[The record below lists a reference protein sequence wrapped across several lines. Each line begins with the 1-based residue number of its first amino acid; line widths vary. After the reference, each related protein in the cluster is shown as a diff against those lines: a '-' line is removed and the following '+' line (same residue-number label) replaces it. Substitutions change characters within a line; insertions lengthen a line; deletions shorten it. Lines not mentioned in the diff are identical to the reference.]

1 MTANSRCSAAEPPGL
16 ETQRREIESLLRE
29 CELRVGDSWYV
40 VEHRWFEQWKEFVET
55 GDQNSP
61 SFPGQINNTELFED
75 LDSYHLKE
83 RLVENEDFV
92 LVPAEAW
99 HKLQAWYG
107 MVDGQPPLERK
118 VVDLPSTLKVE
129 IYPVEVFL
137 CLHSNIENV
146 ITAEF
151 SRADSIL
158 SIQKAMCQAFSVP
171 SSSECRL
178 WIKSLDSSCERLRNV
193 HMSVLDACL
202 SSGMTVIM
210 ETRNADGTWPSSRPQ
225 IMRNSAEEQD
235 SYRGQPGVCGLTNLG
250 NTCFMN
256 SALQCLSNTP
266 PLTEYFLQSS
276 YLEELNFTNPLGM
289 KGEIAEAYA
298 DVIKQMWSGRHY
310 SVVPRVFKTKVGH
323 FASQFLGYQQHDSQ
337 ELLSFLLDGLHE
349 DLNRVKNKE
358 YIELRDADG
367 RPDQEV
373 AEEAW
378 RNHRRR
384 NDSVIVDTFHGLFKS
399 TLVCPECHKVSVTFD
414 PFCYLSVPLPV
425 SKERVMEVFFVSLD
439 PYAKP
444 VQHRVVVPKAGKVS
458 DLCSALSE
466 MTKVPPTQMVV
477 ADVFNHRFYKIYN
490 ADESLSCILDRDD
503 IFVYEKSM
511 TEQQEEQQ
519 EGEQEEEQQQGEQ
532 QEEQQQGEQQQEEE
546 QQQGEQQQQEE
557 EQHQE
562 EEQQQGEQQQ
572 QEEEQ
577 QQEEKQQQGEQQQQE
592 EKQQQGEQQQQEEEQ
607 QQGEQQQQQ
616 QEEQQQGEQQQQEE
630 QQQGE
635 QQQQEEEQQQGEQQQ
650 QQEEEQVLL
659 ALYLRE
665 RSHYRDYGSGS
676 SSYGTT
682 LFGHPL
688 LLNVPRSSCNEE
700 ALYKLFLQRLARYVR
715 LPDPSEELEE
725 EEEEEED
732 GKEELYKTQTNGVS
746 DVSDEEQE
754 DAEKARPSQTELCCG
769 DTPANSQSD
778 GNATVEP
785 NPDLNHVTLE
795 HLDLTTNGSQNQ
807 TEPLGCANATDC
819 VESLDACRDSSRTS
833 DTSSEPPAEQMPQ
846 PCKVTEEEKEE
857 EKLEQAC
864 SPTVLANEQPAKR
877 RACRKK
883 RKSLFTIQAVNSN
896 GMTERGTKDGG
907 SIVSFSSQPYVAI
920 DWDPEMKKRFYN
932 ENEAE
937 KYVKHTSMEVPQQQT
952 TVQLQECI
960 ELFTTVET
968 LEEENPWYCPVC
980 KKHQLATKK
989 LDLWSLPE
997 VLIIHLKRFSYTKFT
1012 REKLDSIVEFPL
1024 RDLDFSACLLRKNLS
1039 NGEPLS
1045 RYDLIAVS
1053 NHYGGLRDGHYT
1065 SYAKNK
1071 DNGQWYYFDDSKV
1084 TYAREDQIVTNAAY
1098 VLFYHRQ
1105 DQIRKPTLPAPDDI
1119 TSCKAEDTE
1128 LGSAASYFNMETE

>member
-1 MTANSRCSAAEPPGL
+1 MCVCCR
-16 ETQRREIESLLRE
+16 
-29 CELRVGDSWYV
+29 YV
-40 VEHRWFEQWKEFVET
+40 VDRRWFEQWKEFVET
-55 GDQNSP
+55 GDQNSS
-61 SFPGQINNTELFED
+61 SFPGQIDNTELFED

-99 HKLQAWYG
+99 HKLLAWYG
-107 MVDGQPPLERK
+107 MVDDQPPLERK

-129 IYPVEVFL
+129 VYPVEIFL
-137 CLHSNIENV
+137 CLHSNMENV
-146 ITAEF
+146 ITAQF
-151 SRADSIL
+151 SRADNIRECFL
-158 SIQKAMCQAFSVP
+158 HAFSVP
-171 SSSECRL
+171 PGSECRL
-178 WIKSLDSSCERLRNV
+178 WMKSSDSSCERLRNV

-225 IMRNSAEEQD
+225 IMNSVEDQD

-458 DLCSALSE
+458 DLCTALSE
-466 MTKVPPTQMVV
+466 MTNVPPTRMVV

-490 ADESLSCILDRDD
+490 TEESLSCILDRDD
-503 IFVYEKSM
+503 IFVYELSVL
-511 TEQQEEQQ
+511 EEQQ
-519 EGEQEEEQQQGEQ
+519 
-532 QEEQQQGEQQQEEE
+532 
-546 QQQGEQQQQEE
+546 
-557 EQHQE
+557 
-562 EEQQQGEQQQ
+562 
-572 QEEEQ
+572 
-577 QQEEKQQQGEQQQQE
+577 
-592 EKQQQGEQQQQEEEQ
+592 
-607 QQGEQQQQQ
+607 
-616 QEEQQQGEQQQQEE
+616 
-630 QQQGE
+630 
-635 QQQQEEEQQQGEQQQ
+635 
-650 QQEEEQVLL
+650 EEQVLL

-676 SSYGTT
+676 SSYSTT

-688 LLNVPRSSCNEE
+688 LLNVLRSSCSRE
-700 ALYKLFLQRLARYVR
+700 ALYNLFLQRLPVCSA
-715 LPDPSEELEE
+715 D
-725 EEEEEED
+725 
-732 GKEELYKTQTNGVS
+732 TNS
-746 DVSDEEQE
+746 SN
-754 DAEKARPSQTELCCG
+754 STG
-769 DTPANSQSD
+769 DS
-778 GNATVEP
+778 
-785 NPDLNHVTLE
+785 
-795 HLDLTTNGSQNQ
+795 GSIAG
-807 TEPLGCANATDC
+807 TGAA
-819 VESLDACRDSSRTS
+819 
-833 DTSSEPPAEQMPQ
+833 SEPPAEQPQQ
-846 PCKVTEEEKEE
+846 PCETTEEESEE
-857 EKLEQAC
+857 GKQEEAC
-864 SPTVLANEQPAKR
+864 SPSPPANEHPAKR

-896 GMTERGTKDGG
+896 GTTERGMGEGG
-907 SIVSFSSQPYVAI
+907 TQPYVAI
-920 DWDPEMKKRFYN
+920 DWDPDMKKRFYN

-937 KYVKHTSMEVPQQQT
+937 KYVKHASMEVPQQQT

-1012 REKLDSIVEFPL
+1012 REKLDSIVDFPL
-1024 RDLDFSACLLRKNLS
+1024 RDLDFSGCLLRKTVS
-1039 NGEPLS
+1039 SEEPPS

-1065 SYAKNK
+1065 SYARNK

-1084 TYAREDQIVTNAAY
+1084 TYAREDQIMVSITHTSQTDKT
-1098 VLFYHRQ
+1098 LF
-1105 DQIRKPTLPAPDDI
+1105 RK
-1119 TSCKAEDTE
+1119 
-1128 LGSAASYFNMETE
+1128 

>member
-1 MTANSRCSAAEPPGL
+1 SQFFRCRNSYCRLGVLPL
-16 ETQRREIESLLRE
+16 EYFSNNSVFVCCR
-29 CELRVGDSWYV
+29 YV
-40 VEHRWFEQWKEFVET
+40 MERRWFEQWKEFVEN
-55 GDQNSP
+55 GDQNSS
-61 SFPGQINNTELFED
+61 SFPGQIDNSELFED

-99 HKLQAWYG
+99 HKLLAWYG
-107 MVDGQPPLERK
+107 IVDGQPPLERK

-129 IYPVEVFL
+129 VYPVEIFL
-137 CLHSNIENV
+137 CLHSNMENV
-146 ITAEF
+146 ITAQF
-151 SRADSIL
+151 SHSRSRHDVCLCAE
-158 SIQKAMCQAFSVP
+158 SIQRAMCQGFSVP
-171 SSSECRL
+171 PGSECRL
-178 WIKSLDSSCERLRNV
+178 WMKSSDSSCERLRNV

-225 IMRNSAEEQD
+225 IMNSVEDQD

-266 PLTEYFLQSS
+266 PLTEYFLRSS

-358 YIELRDADG
+358 YIELRDAEG

-466 MTKVPPTQMVV
+466 MTNVPPSQMVV

-503 IFVYEKSM
+503 IFVYELSVQK
-511 TEQQEEQQ
+511 E
-519 EGEQEEEQQQGEQ
+519 EQEE
-532 QEEQQQGEQQQEEE
+532 
-546 QQQGEQQQQEE
+546 
-557 EQHQE
+557 H
-562 EEQQQGEQQQ
+562 
-572 QEEEQ
+572 
-577 QQEEKQQQGEQQQQE
+577 
-592 EKQQQGEQQQQEEEQ
+592 
-607 QQGEQQQQQ
+607 
-616 QEEQQQGEQQQQEE
+616 
-630 QQQGE
+630 
-635 QQQQEEEQQQGEQQQ
+635 
-650 QQEEEQVLL
+650 VLL

-676 SSYGTT
+676 SSYGTS

-688 LLNVPRSSCNEE
+688 LLSVPRSSC
-700 ALYKLFLQRLARYVR
+700 
-715 LPDPSEELEE
+715 SH
-725 EEEEEED
+725 
-732 GKEELYKTQTNGVS
+732 EELYNLFLRS
-746 DVSDEEQE
+746 
-754 DAEKARPSQTELCCG
+754 
-769 DTPANSQSD
+769 
-778 GNATVEP
+778 
-785 NPDLNHVTLE
+785 
-795 HLDLTTNGSQNQ
+795 LDQ
-807 TEPLGCANATDC
+807 TEPLGGANANCTDN
-819 VESLDACRDSSRTS
+819 VNPLDSSRVT
-833 DTSSEPPAEQMPQ
+833 DTSSGPAAEQTQQ
-846 PCKVTEEEKEE
+846 PCETTEEENEE
-857 EKLEQAC
+857 DKQEEAC
-864 SPTVLANEQPAKR
+864 SPSPPANEQPAKR
-877 RACRKK
+877 RACRKR
-883 RKSLFTIQAVNSN
+883 RKTLFTIQAVNSN
-896 GMTERGTKDGG
+896 GTTERGVGEGG
-907 SIVSFSSQPYVAI
+907 TQPYVAI

-937 KYVKHTSMEVPQQQT
+937 KYMKHSSMEVPQQQT

-1024 RDLDFSACLLRKNLS
+1024 RDLDFSGCLLRKNRS
-1039 NGEPLS
+1039 REEPPS

-1065 SYAKNK
+1065 SYARNK

-1084 TYAREDQIVTNAAY
+1084 TYASEDQIVTNAAY

-1105 DQIRKPTLPAPDDI
+1105 DKLRKPTLPSPITSPASSTEPASDI
-1119 TSCKAEDTE
+1119 TSCNDDDAE
-1128 LGSAASYFNMETE
+1128 LGATSYLTMETD

>member
-16 ETQRREIESLLRE
+16 ETQRREIESLLRQ
-29 CELRVGDSWYV
+29 CELRAGDSWYL
-40 VEHRWFEQWKEFVET
+40 VERHWYEQWKEFVET
-55 GDQNSP
+55 GDQNSS
-61 SFPGQINNTELFED
+61 SFPGQIDNTELFED
-75 LDSYHLKE
+75 LDSYRLKE
-83 RLVENEDFV
+83 RLVENEDFM

-99 HKLQAWYG
+99 HKLLSWYG
-107 MVDGQPPLERK
+107 MADGQPSLERK

-129 IYPVEVFL
+129 VYPVEIFL
-137 CLHSNIENV
+137 CLHSNMDNV
-146 ITAEF
+146 ITSQF
-151 SRADSIL
+151 SRADTIY
-158 SIQKAMCQAFSVP
+158 SIQRAMCEAFSVP
-171 SSSECRL
+171 PGSECRL
-178 WIKSLDSSCERLRNV
+178 WMKSSDSSCERLRNV
-193 HMSVLDACL
+193 HMTVLDSCL

-225 IMRNSAEEQD
+225 IMRNSVEEPD

-298 DVIKQMWSGRHY
+298 DIIKQMWSGRHY

-358 YIELRDADG
+358 YIEVRDADG

-373 AEEAW
+373 ADEAW

-439 PYAKP
+439 PCAKP
-444 VQHRVVVPKAGKVS
+444 AQHRVVVPKAGKVS

-466 MTKVPPTQMVV
+466 MTGIHPTQMVV

-503 IFVYEKSM
+503 IFVYELSVP
-511 TEQQEEQQ
+511 EEQQ
-519 EGEQEEEQQQGEQ
+519 D
-532 QEEQQQGEQQQEEE
+532 
-546 QQQGEQQQQEE
+546 
-557 EQHQE
+557 
-562 EEQQQGEQQQ
+562 
-572 QEEEQ
+572 
-577 QQEEKQQQGEQQQQE
+577 
-592 EKQQQGEQQQQEEEQ
+592 
-607 QQGEQQQQQ
+607 
-616 QEEQQQGEQQQQEE
+616 
-630 QQQGE
+630 
-635 QQQQEEEQQQGEQQQ
+635 
-650 QQEEEQVLL
+650 EEEQVLL

-676 SSYGTT
+676 SYGTT

-688 LLNVPRSSCNEE
+688 LLNVPRSSCSRE
-700 ALYKLFLQRLARYVR
+700 ALYNLFLQRLARYVR
-715 LPDPSEELEE
+715 PPDPSEELEE
-725 EEEEEED
+725 EEEDDEVH
-732 GKEELYKTQTNGVS
+732 KTQSNGVG
-746 DVSDEEQE
+746 DDEGQE
-754 DAEKARPSQTELCCG
+754 DVEKAGPSQTEPGCG
-769 DTPANSQSD
+769 DAPADSLSD
-778 GNATVEP
+778 GTATAEP
-785 NPDLNHVTLE
+785 RPDADHAQPS
-795 HLDLTTNGSQNQ
+795 LDHCDAVINNGSQDQAESLCTDASSTDSTNDVNPSGNSCR
-807 TEPLGCANATDC
+807 TADLDSEPLT
-819 VESLDACRDSSRTS
+819 VQS
-833 DTSSEPPAEQMPQ
+833 QQ
-846 PCKVTEEEKEE
+846 PCQTAEEEKEDDKKE
-857 EKLEQAC
+857 EAC
-864 SPTVLANEQPAKR
+864 SPSPPANEQPAKR
-877 RACRKK
+877 RACRKR

-896 GMTERGTKDGG
+896 GTTERGMGEGG
-907 SIVSFSSQPYVAI
+907 SAVSFGSQPYVAI
-920 DWDPEMKKRFYN
+920 DWDPDMKKRFYN

-937 KYVKHTSMEVPQQQT
+937 KYVKHASMEVPQQQT

-1012 REKLDSIVEFPL
+1012 REKLDSIVDFPL
-1024 RDLDFSACLLRKNLS
+1024 RDLDFAGCLLRKNLS
-1039 NGEPLS
+1039 NGEPPS

-1065 SYAKNK
+1065 SYARNK

-1084 TYAREDQIVTNAAY
+1084 TYAREGQIVTNAAY

-1105 DQIRKPTLPAPDDI
+1105 DKIRKPTLPAPDTSPTNNI
-1119 TSCKAEDTE
+1119 TSCRDDDVE
-1128 LGSAASYFNMETE
+1128 LGAASCVTMETD

>member
-1 MTANSRCSAAEPPGL
+1 MTANSHCSSVEPPGL
-16 ETQRREIESLLRE
+16 DTQRREVECLLRR
-29 CELRVGDSWYV
+29 CELRAGDSWYV
-40 VEHRWFEQWKEFVET
+40 LERRWFEQWKEFVES
-55 GDQNSP
+55 GDQNSS
-61 SFPGQINNTELFED
+61 SFPGQIDNTELFED

-99 HKLQAWYG
+99 HKLLSWYG

-129 IYPVEVFL
+129 VYPVQVFL
-137 CLHSNIENV
+137 CLHSNMDNV
-146 ITAEF
+146 VTAQF
-151 SRADSIL
+151 SRTDSIRKSGWVWFCSHRDQTWSL
-158 SIQKAMCQAFSVP
+158 VADLICCVCGSDLYVVFRRTSV
-171 SSSECRL
+171 E
-178 WIKSLDSSCERLRNV
+178 D
-193 HMSVLDACL
+193 
-202 SSGMTVIM
+202 
-210 ETRNADGTWPSSRPQ
+210 
-225 IMRNSAEEQD
+225 QD
-235 SYRGQPGVCGLTNLG
+235 SYQGQPGVCGLTNLG

-256 SALQCLSNTP
+256 SALQCLSNVP
-266 PLTEYFLQSS
+266 PLTEYFLRNL
-276 YLEELNFTNPLGM
+276 YLDELNFTNPLGM

-458 DLCSALSE
+458 DLCSCLSE
-466 MTKVPPTQMVV
+466 MTNVHPTQMVV
-477 ADVFNHRFYKIYN
+477 ADVFNHRFYKIYS

-503 IFVYEKSM
+503 IFVYELRDP
-511 TEQQEEQQ
+511 ED
-519 EGEQEEEQQQGEQ
+519 EQED
-532 QEEQQQGEQQQEEE
+532 
-546 QQQGEQQQQEE
+546 
-557 EQHQE
+557 
-562 EEQQQGEQQQ
+562 
-572 QEEEQ
+572 
-577 QQEEKQQQGEQQQQE
+577 
-592 EKQQQGEQQQQEEEQ
+592 
-607 QQGEQQQQQ
+607 
-616 QEEQQQGEQQQQEE
+616 
-630 QQQGE
+630 
-635 QQQQEEEQQQGEQQQ
+635 
-650 QQEEEQVLL
+650 QVLL

-665 RSHYRDYGSGS
+665 RSHYRDYGTGS
-676 SSYGTT
+676 SSYGTS

-688 LLNVPRSSCNEE
+688 LLSVPRSSCSRE
-700 ALYKLFLQRLARYVR
+700 ALYDLFLQRLVGTTA
-715 LPDPSEELEE
+715 PEPASEPAPEPAPELASEPALE
-725 EEEEEED
+725 SVQNATQDKEED
-732 GKEELYKTQTNGVS
+732 KQEE
-746 DVSDEEQE
+746 
-754 DAEKARPSQTELCCG
+754 A
-769 DTPANSQSD
+769 
-778 GNATVEP
+778 
-785 NPDLNHVTLE
+785 
-795 HLDLTTNGSQNQ
+795 
-807 TEPLGCANATDC
+807 
-819 VESLDACRDSSRTS
+819 SS
-833 DTSSEPPAEQMPQ
+833 P
-846 PCKVTEEEKEE
+846 
-857 EKLEQAC
+857 
-864 SPTVLANEQPAKR
+864 SPTANEQPMKKRACPKR
-877 RACRKK
+877 RR
-883 RKSLFTIQAVNSN
+883 SLFSIQAVNSN
-896 GMTERGTKDGG
+896 GTTERGTGEGD
-907 SIVSFSSQPYVAI
+907 SAPYVAI
-920 DWDPEMKKRFYN
+920 DWDPDMKKRFYN

-937 KYVKHTSMEVPQQQT
+937 KYVKHVSMEVPQQQT

-980 KKHQLATKK
+980 KTHQLATKK

-1012 REKLDSIVEFPL
+1012 REKLDSIVDFPL
-1024 RDLDFSACLLRKNLS
+1024 RDLDFSDCLLRKHPA
-1039 NGEPLS
+1039 NGEPPS

-1065 SYAKNK
+1065 SYARNK
-1071 DNGQWYYFDDSKV
+1071 DNGQWYYLDDSKV
-1084 TYAREDQIVTNAAY
+1084 TYAKEEQIVTNAAY

-1105 DQIRKPTLPAPDDI
+1105 DKIRKPTLPAPSTNPAPSSDSQPHNAN
-1119 TSCKAEDTE
+1119 SCKNDEAGP
-1128 LGSAASYFNMETE
+1128 GSASCVTMETE

>member
-16 ETQRREIESLLRE
+16 ETQRREIECLLRE
-29 CELRVGDSWYV
+29 CELCAGDSWYV
-40 VEHRWFEQWKEFVET
+40 VEHHWFEQWKEFVET
-55 GDQNSP
+55 GDQNSS
-61 SFPGQINNTELFED
+61 SFPGQIDNTELFED

-99 HKLQAWYG
+99 HRLLTWYG

-118 VVDLPSTLKVE
+118 VSPLHAAYAHTLKVE
-129 IYPVEVFL
+129 VYPVEIFL
-137 CLHSNIENV
+137 CLHSNMENV
-146 ITAEF
+146 ITAQF
-151 SRADSIL
+151 SRTDNIREFMCVCVYIYVYIYIHVL
-158 SIQKAMCQAFSVP
+158 SQKDD
-171 SSSECRL
+171 
-178 WIKSLDSSCERLRNV
+178 KSLFFSASAVRSESAADA
-193 HMSVLDACL
+193 MSLFF
-202 SSGMTVIM
+202 
-210 ETRNADGTWPSSRPQ
+210 R
-225 IMRNSAEEQD
+225 RNSVEEPD

-266 PLTEYFLQSS
+266 PLTEYFLLSS

-399 TLVCPECHKVSVTFD
+399 TLICPECHKVSVTFD

-444 VQHRVVVPKAGKVS
+444 HRVVVPKAGKVS

-466 MTKVPPTQMVV
+466 MTNVPPTQMVV

-503 IFVYEKSM
+503 IFVYELNVLD
-511 TEQQEEQQ
+511 EQQ
-519 EGEQEEEQQQGEQ
+519 
-532 QEEQQQGEQQQEEE
+532 
-546 QQQGEQQQQEE
+546 
-557 EQHQE
+557 
-562 EEQQQGEQQQ
+562 
-572 QEEEQ
+572 
-577 QQEEKQQQGEQQQQE
+577 
-592 EKQQQGEQQQQEEEQ
+592 
-607 QQGEQQQQQ
+607 
-616 QEEQQQGEQQQQEE
+616 
-630 QQQGE
+630 
-635 QQQQEEEQQQGEQQQ
+635 
-650 QQEEEQVLL
+650 EEQVLL

-676 SSYGTT
+676 SSYGTS

-688 LLNVPRSSCNEE
+688 LLGVPRSSLKRTLTRSQTHTQTP
-700 ALYKLFLQRLARYVR
+700 ALFLTNFTNHSFTTLLKFCLFKTYC
-715 LPDPSEELEE
+715 PSSQPTAL
-725 EEEEEED
+725 
-732 GKEELYKTQTNGVS
+732 KHFNHSTVS
-746 DVSDEEQE
+746 
-754 DAEKARPSQTELCCG
+754 AA
-769 DTPANSQSD
+769 
-778 GNATVEP
+778 
-785 NPDLNHVTLE
+785 
-795 HLDLTTNGSQNQ
+795 
-807 TEPLGCANATDC
+807 
-819 VESLDACRDSSRTS
+819 
-833 DTSSEPPAEQMPQ
+833 
-846 PCKVTEEEKEE
+846 
-857 EKLEQAC
+857 
-864 SPTVLANEQPAKR
+864 
-877 RACRKK
+877 
-883 RKSLFTIQAVNSN
+883 
-896 GMTERGTKDGG
+896 
-907 SIVSFSSQPYVAI
+907 QPYVAI
-920 DWDPEMKKRFYN
+920 DWDPDMKKRFYN

-937 KYVKHTSMEVPQQQT
+937 KYVKHGSMEVPQQQT
-952 TVQLQECI
+952 TVELRECI
-960 ELFTTVET
+960 DLFTTVET

-1012 REKLDSIVEFPL
+1012 REKLDSIVDFPL
-1024 RDLDFSACLLRKNLS
+1024 RRNLS
-1039 NGEPLS
+1039 NGEPPS

-1105 DQIRKPTLPAPDDI
+1105 DKIRKPTLPPPNTSPVSSSSAPEPANDVA
-1119 TSCKAEDTE
+1119 SCKDDNAE
-1128 LGSAASYFNMETE
+1128 LGASSHVTMETD

>member
-1 MTANSRCSAAEPPGL
+1 MIFHRCSAAEPPGL
-16 ETQRREIESLLRE
+16 ESQRREIESLLRE
-29 CELRVGDSWYV
+29 CELRAGDSWYV
-40 VEHRWFEQWKEFVET
+40 VERRWYEQWKEFVET
-55 GDQNSP
+55 GDQNSS
-61 SFPGQINNTELFED
+61 SFPGQIDNTELFED

-83 RLVENEDFV
+83 RLVENEDFM

-99 HKLQAWYG
+99 HKLLAWYG

-129 IYPVEVFL
+129 VYPIEIFL
-137 CLHSNIENV
+137 CLHSNMENV
-146 ITAEF
+146 INAQF
-151 SRADSIL
+151 SRVDNIQ
-158 SIQKAMCQAFSVP
+158 SIQRAMCEAFSVP
-171 SSSECRL
+171 PGSECRL
-178 WIKSLDSSCERLRNV
+178 WMKSSDSSCERLRNV
-193 HMSVLDACL
+193 HISVLDACL

-225 IMRNSAEEQD
+225 IMRNSVEEQD

-266 PLTEYFLQSS
+266 PLTEYFLLSS

-358 YIELRDADG
+358 YIELRDAAG

-399 TLVCPECHKVSVTFD
+399 TLVCPECRKVSVTFD

-425 SKERVMEVFFVSLD
+425 SKERIMEVFFVSLD

-444 VQHRVVVPKAGKVS
+444 AQHRVVVPKAGKVF

-466 MTKVPPTQMVV
+466 MTSVPPTQMVV

-490 ADESLSCILDRDD
+490 SDESLSCILDRDD
-503 IFVYEKSM
+503 IFVYELSVL
-511 TEQQEEQQ
+511 EEQQ
-519 EGEQEEEQQQGEQ
+519 
-532 QEEQQQGEQQQEEE
+532 
-546 QQQGEQQQQEE
+546 
-557 EQHQE
+557 
-562 EEQQQGEQQQ
+562 
-572 QEEEQ
+572 
-577 QQEEKQQQGEQQQQE
+577 
-592 EKQQQGEQQQQEEEQ
+592 
-607 QQGEQQQQQ
+607 
-616 QEEQQQGEQQQQEE
+616 
-630 QQQGE
+630 
-635 QQQQEEEQQQGEQQQ
+635 
-650 QQEEEQVLL
+650 EEQVLL

-688 LLNVPRSSCNEE
+688 LLSTPRSSCSRE
-700 ALYKLFLQRLARYVR
+700 ALYNLFLQRLARYVR
-715 LPDPSEELEE
+715 PPDPSEELEE
-725 EEEEEED
+725 EEEDDEE
-732 GKEELYKTQTNGVS
+732 EELYKTQTNGI
-746 DVSDEEQE
+746 
-754 DAEKARPSQTELCCG
+754 
-769 DTPANSQSD
+769 SD
-778 GNATVEP
+778 GK
-785 NPDLNHVTLE
+785 
-795 HLDLTTNGSQNQ
+795 
-807 TEPLGCANATDC
+807 
-819 VESLDACRDSSRTS
+819 
-833 DTSSEPPAEQMPQ
+833 DT
-846 PCKVTEEEKEE
+846 KKEE
-857 EKLEQAC
+857 DKQEEAC
-864 SPTVLANEQPAKR
+864 SPSLPANEQPARR
-877 RACRKK
+877 RACRKR

-896 GMTERGTKDGG
+896 GTTERGTGEGG
-907 SIVSFSSQPYVAI
+907 SAVSFGSQPYVAI

-937 KYVKHTSMEVPQQQT
+937 KYVKHASMEVPQQQT

-1012 REKLDSIVEFPL
+1012 REKLDSIVDFPL
-1024 RDLDFSACLLRKNLS
+1024 RDLDFSGCLLKKNVS
-1039 NGEPLS
+1039 NGEPPS
-1045 RYDLIAVS
+1045 CYDLIAVS

-1065 SYAKNK
+1065 SYACNK

-1105 DQIRKPTLPAPDDI
+1105 DKIRKPTLPAPSTSPASSTQPANDI
-1119 TSCKAEDTE
+1119 TSCKEEDAEQ
-1128 LGSAASYFNMETE
+1128 GAAAAASYVTMETD

>member
-1 MTANSRCSAAEPPGL
+1 MTASSRSAAAEPPGL
-16 ETQRREIESLLRE
+16 ETQRREVESLLRD
-29 CELRVGDSWYV
+29 CELRAGDSWYV
-40 VEHRWFEQWKEFVET
+40 VERRWYEQWKEFVET
-55 GDQNSP
+55 GDQNSS
-61 SFPGQINNTELFED
+61 SFPGQIDNTELFED

-99 HKLQAWYG
+99 HKLLAWYG
-107 MVDGQPPLERK
+107 MVDGQPALERK

-129 IYPVEVFL
+129 VYPVEIFL
-137 CLHSNIENV
+137 CLHSNMDNA
-146 ITAEF
+146 ITAQF
-151 SRADSIL
+151 SRADRIH
-158 SIQKAMCQAFSVP
+158 SIQRVMCRAFSVP
-171 SSSECRL
+171 QGSECRL
-178 WIKSLDSSCERLRNV
+178 WMKSSDSSCERLRNV
-193 HMSVLDACL
+193 HVSVLDACL
-202 SSGMTVIM
+202 STGMTVIM
-210 ETRNADGTWPSSRPQ
+210 EMRNADGTWPSSRPQ
-225 IMRNSAEEQD
+225 IMRNSVEEQD

-266 PLTEYFLQSS
+266 PLTEYFLRSS

-310 SVVPRVFKTKVGH
+310 SVVPRIFKTKVGH

-399 TLVCPECHKVSVTFD
+399 TLVCPECRKVSVTFD

-425 SKERVMEVFFVSLD
+425 SKDRVMEVFFVSLD
-439 PYAKP
+439 PNAKP

-458 DLCSALSE
+458 DLCAALSE
-466 MTKVPPTQMVV
+466 MTSIPASQMVV

-503 IFVYEKSM
+503 IFVYELSVLG
-511 TEQQEEQQ
+511 EE
-519 EGEQEEEQQQGEQ
+519 EQEEE
-532 QEEQQQGEQQQEEE
+532 
-546 QQQGEQQQQEE
+546 
-557 EQHQE
+557 
-562 EEQQQGEQQQ
+562 
-572 QEEEQ
+572 
-577 QQEEKQQQGEQQQQE
+577 
-592 EKQQQGEQQQQEEEQ
+592 
-607 QQGEQQQQQ
+607 
-616 QEEQQQGEQQQQEE
+616 
-630 QQQGE
+630 
-635 QQQQEEEQQQGEQQQ
+635 
-650 QQEEEQVLL
+650 VLL

-676 SSYGTT
+676 NSYGTS

-688 LLNVPRSSCNEE
+688 LLNLPRRSCTRE
-700 ALYKLFLQRLARYVR
+700 ALYTLFLQRLARYVQP
-715 LPDPSEELEE
+715 PDPSEEVEE
-725 EEEEEED
+725 EEEEEEE
-732 GKEELYKTQTNGVS
+732 GEAAAAAAACKTQTNGIS
-746 DVSDEEQE
+746 DDEEQE
-754 DAEKARPSQTELCCG
+754 DGERAGPSHTDDSHGDGRPDGGAAAEPRPNLNHTQPSPERGEEAASSTSEGEAEPSSLCG
-769 DTPANSQSD
+769 ANAVANAAANAAHSANST
-778 GNATVEP
+778 NAC
-785 NPDLNHVTLE
+785 
-795 HLDLTTNGSQNQ
+795 GSASASAS
-807 TEPLGCANATDC
+807 GSANADHGAP
-819 VESLDACRDSSRTS
+819 S
-833 DTSSEPPAEQMPQ
+833 PPERPPRPGEA
-846 PCKVTEEEKEE
+846 TEEEEEEQKEE
-857 EKLEQAC
+857 AAAC
-864 SPTVLANEQPAKR
+864 SPGSLEGAEQPAKR
-877 RACRKK
+877 KTCRKK
-883 RKSLFTIQAVNSN
+883 RKCLFTIQAVNSN
-896 GMTERGTKDGG
+896 GTTERGMGEGG
-907 SIVSFSSQPYVAI
+907 SAVSFSSQPYVAI
-920 DWDPEMKKRFYN
+920 DWDPDMKKRFYN

-937 KYVKHTSMEVPQQQT
+937 KYVKHGSMEVPQQQT

-997 VLIIHLKRFSYTKFT
+997 VLIIHLKRFSYTKFS
-1012 REKLDSIVEFPL
+1012 REKLDSIVDFPL
-1024 RDLDFSACLLRKNLS
+1024 RDLDFSGCLLRKNLT
-1039 NGEPLS
+1039 NGEPPS

-1065 SYAKNK
+1065 SYARNK

-1084 TYAREDQIVTNAAY
+1084 TYAREEQIVTNAAY
-1098 VLFYHRQ
+1098 LLFYHRQ
-1105 DQIRKPTLPAPDDI
+1105 DKIRKPTLPAPSASPAPSAQPANDI
-1119 TSCKAEDTE
+1119 TSCSNDDAEP
-1128 LGSAASYFNMETE
+1128 GAASCVTMETD

>member
-1 MTANSRCSAAEPPGL
+1 MMTANSRCSAAEPPGL

-29 CELRVGDSWYV
+29 CELRAGDSWYV
-40 VEHRWFEQWKEFVET
+40 VDRRWFEQWKEFVET
-55 GDQNSP
+55 GDQNST
-61 SFPGQINNTELFED
+61 SFPGQIDNAELFED
-75 LDSYHLKE
+75 LDSYHLKD

-92 LVPAEAW
+92 LVPTEVW
-99 HKLQAWYG
+99 HKLLAWYG
-107 MVDGQPPLERK
+107 MVDDQPPLERK

-129 IYPVEVFL
+129 VYPVEIFL
-137 CLHSNIENV
+137 CLHSNMENV
-146 ITAEF
+146 ITAKF
-151 SRADSIL
+151 SRADSIH
-158 SIQKAMCQAFSVP
+158 SIQGAMCQAFSVSP
-171 SSSECRL
+171 GSECRL
-178 WIKSLDSSCERLRNV
+178 WMKSSDSSCERLRNV

-225 IMRNSAEEQD
+225 ITRNSVEEQD
-235 SYRGQPGVCGLTNLG
+235 SYRGQAGVCGLTNLG

-266 PLTEYFLQSS
+266 PLTEYFLRNA
-276 YLEELNFTNPLGM
+276 YVDELNFTNPLGM

-298 DVIKQMWSGRHY
+298 DIIKQMWSGRHY

-378 RNHRRR
+378 RNHLRR

-425 SKERVMEVFFVSLD
+425 SRERVMEVFFVSLD

-444 VQHRVVVPKAGKVS
+444 VQHRVLVPKAGKVS
-458 DLCSALSE
+458 DLCSALSD
-466 MTKVPPTQMVV
+466 MTSVPPTEMVV

-490 ADESLSCILDRDD
+490 MDESLSCILDRDD
-503 IFVYEKSM
+503 IFVYELSVL
-511 TEQQEEQQ
+511 EEQP
-519 EGEQEEEQQQGEQ
+519 
-532 QEEQQQGEQQQEEE
+532 
-546 QQQGEQQQQEE
+546 
-557 EQHQE
+557 
-562 EEQQQGEQQQ
+562 
-572 QEEEQ
+572 
-577 QQEEKQQQGEQQQQE
+577 
-592 EKQQQGEQQQQEEEQ
+592 
-607 QQGEQQQQQ
+607 
-616 QEEQQQGEQQQQEE
+616 
-630 QQQGE
+630 
-635 QQQQEEEQQQGEQQQ
+635 
-650 QQEEEQVLL
+650 EEQVLL

-665 RSHYRDYGSGS
+665 RSHYRDYGSGG
-676 SSYGTT
+676 SSYGTS

-688 LLNVPRSSCNEE
+688 LLNVPRSSCSQE
-700 ALYKLFLQRLARYVR
+700 ALYNLFLQRLARYVR

-725 EEEEEED
+725 EEEDDDE
-732 GKEELYKTQTNGVS
+732 EELYKTQTNGIS
-746 DVSDEEQE
+746 DEEEQE
-754 DAEKARPSQTELCCG
+754 DTGPPQTEPSCG
-769 DTPANSQSD
+769 AASPNSQSD
-778 GNATVEP
+778 GNTTTGPQA
-785 NPDLNHVTLE
+785 DLSHAQPLQDRGDAEAN
-795 HLDLTTNGSQNQ
+795 NGSVSQ
-807 TEPLGCANATDC
+807 TEPVCSADTNSTDDM
-819 VESLDACRDSSRTS
+819 EPGEHS
-833 DTSSEPPAEQMPQ
+833 DGPAKTDGASELPAQQ
-846 PCKVTEEEKEE
+846 PCETAEEENEE
-857 EKLEQAC
+857 DKQEEAC
-864 SPTVLANEQPAKR
+864 SPSPSANEHPAKR
-877 RACRKK
+877 RACHVRRKC
-883 RKSLFTIQAVNSN
+883 LFSIQAVNSN
-896 GMTERGTKDGG
+896 GTTERGMGEGG
-907 SIVSFSSQPYVAI
+907 SAVSFSSQPYVAI
-920 DWDPEMKKRFYN
+920 DWDPDMKKKFYN

-937 KYVKHTSMEVPQQQT
+937 KYVKHASMEVPQQQM
-952 TVQLQECI
+952 TVRLQECI

-1024 RDLDFSACLLRKNLS
+1024 RDLDFSDFLLRKTLS
-1039 NGEPLS
+1039 SEEPPS

-1065 SYAKNK
+1065 TYAKNK

-1098 VLFYHRQ
+1098 VLFYQRQ
-1105 DQIRKPTLPAPDDI
+1105 DKIRKPTLPAPNTSPAPSATDI
-1119 TSCKAEDTE
+1119 TSCKDNEDDAGSGAAATSYITMDTE
-1128 LGSAASYFNMETE
+1128 

>member
-151 SRADSIL
+151 SRADSIR
-158 SIQKAMCQAFSVP
+158 
-171 SSSECRL
+171 E
-178 WIKSLDSSCERLRNV
+178 
-193 HMSVLDACL
+193 
-202 SSGMTVIM
+202 
-210 ETRNADGTWPSSRPQ
+210 
-225 IMRNSAEEQD
+225 RNSAEEQD

-367 RPDQEV
+367 RPDQV
-373 AEEAW
+373 MAEEAW

-503 IFVYEKSM
+503 IF
-511 TEQQEEQQ
+511 
-519 EGEQEEEQQQGEQ
+519 
-532 QEEQQQGEQQQEEE
+532 
-546 QQQGEQQQQEE
+546 
-557 EQHQE
+557 
-562 EEQQQGEQQQ
+562 
-572 QEEEQ
+572 
-577 QQEEKQQQGEQQQQE
+577 
-592 EKQQQGEQQQQEEEQ
+592 
-607 QQGEQQQQQ
+607 
-616 QEEQQQGEQQQQEE
+616 
-630 QQQGE
+630 
-635 QQQQEEEQQQGEQQQ
+635 
-650 QQEEEQVLL
+650 EEEQVLL

-700 ALYKLFLQRLARYVR
+700 ALYKLFLQRLATAFFV
-715 LPDPSEELEE
+715 
-725 EEEEEED
+725 
-732 GKEELYKTQTNGVS
+732 
-746 DVSDEEQE
+746 
-754 DAEKARPSQTELCCG
+754 
-769 DTPANSQSD
+769 
-778 GNATVEP
+778 
-785 NPDLNHVTLE
+785 
-795 HLDLTTNGSQNQ
+795 
-807 TEPLGCANATDC
+807 C
-819 VESLDACRDSSRTS
+819 VA
-833 DTSSEPPAEQMPQ
+833 
-846 PCKVTEEEKEE
+846 
-857 EKLEQAC
+857 
-864 SPTVLANEQPAKR
+864 
-877 RACRKK
+877 
-883 RKSLFTIQAVNSN
+883 
-896 GMTERGTKDGG
+896 
-907 SIVSFSSQPYVAI
+907 QPYVAI

>member
-1 MTANSRCSAAEPPGL
+1 MTAAEPPGL
-16 ETQRREIESLLRE
+16 ETQRREIESLLRDS
-29 CELRVGDSWYV
+29 ELRAGDSWYV
-40 VEHRWFEQWKEFVET
+40 VERRWYEQWKEFVET
-55 GDQNSP
+55 GDQNSS
-61 SFPGQINNTELFED
+61 SFPGQIDNTELFED
-75 LDSYHLKE
+75 LDSFHLKE
-83 RLVENEDFV
+83 RLVENEDFM

-99 HKLQAWYG
+99 HRLLAWYG
-107 MVDGQPPLERK
+107 TVDGQPPLERK

-129 IYPVEVFL
+129 VYPIEIFL
-137 CLHSNIENV
+137 CLHSNMENV
-146 ITAEF
+146 ITAKF
-151 SRADSIL
+151 SRADSIREFVL
-158 SIQKAMCQAFSVP
+158 MCEAFMVP
-171 SSSECRL
+171 AGSECRL
-178 WIKSLDSSCERLRNV
+178 WMKSSDSSCERLRNV
-193 HMSVLDACL
+193 HVSVLDACL

-210 ETRNADGTWPSSRPQ
+210 EMRNADGTWPSSRPQ
-225 IMRNSAEEQD
+225 IMRNSVEEQD

-256 SALQCLSNTP
+256 SALQCLSNAP

-358 YIELRDADG
+358 YIELRDAEG

-439 PYAKP
+439 PHAKP
-444 VQHRVVVPKAGKVS
+444 AQVTPLLVCVCVCV
-458 DLCSALSE
+458 C
-466 MTKVPPTQMVV
+466 VCVFQMVV

-503 IFVYEKSM
+503 IFVYELSVL
-511 TEQQEEQQ
+511 EEAEEQP
-519 EGEQEEEQQQGEQ
+519 
-532 QEEQQQGEQQQEEE
+532 
-546 QQQGEQQQQEE
+546 
-557 EQHQE
+557 
-562 EEQQQGEQQQ
+562 
-572 QEEEQ
+572 
-577 QQEEKQQQGEQQQQE
+577 
-592 EKQQQGEQQQQEEEQ
+592 
-607 QQGEQQQQQ
+607 
-616 QEEQQQGEQQQQEE
+616 
-630 QQQGE
+630 
-635 QQQQEEEQQQGEQQQ
+635 
-650 QQEEEQVLL
+650 VLL

-665 RSHYRDYGSGS
+665 RSHYRDYGSGG
-676 SSYGTT
+676 SSYGTS

-688 LLNVPRSSCNEE
+688 LLSVEQRHCSRQ
-700 ALYKLFLQRLARYVR
+700 ALYQLILQR
-715 LPDPSEELEE
+715 
-725 EEEEEED
+725 
-732 GKEELYKTQTNGVS
+732 QTDRQAGRHT
-746 DVSDEEQE
+746 E
-754 DAEKARPSQTELCCG
+754 RQT
-769 DTPANSQSD
+769 DRQA
-778 GNATVEP
+778 
-785 NPDLNHVTLE
+785 
-795 HLDLTTNGSQNQ
+795 
-807 TEPLGCANATDC
+807 
-819 VESLDACRDSSRTS
+819 SSRRHAMA
-833 DTSSEPPAEQMPQ
+833 SEPPAEQRP
-846 PCKVTEEEKEE
+846 PACHTTEEEQEE
-857 EKLEQAC
+857 DKQEEAC
-864 SPTVLANEQPAKR
+864 SPSPPANQQPERRKR
-877 RACRKK
+877 

-896 GMTERGTKDGG
+896 GTTERGMGEGG
-907 SIVSFSSQPYVAI
+907 TQPYVAI
-920 DWDPEMKKRFYN
+920 DWDPDMKKRFYN

-937 KYVKHTSMEVPQQQT
+937 KYVKHSSMEVPQQQT

-1012 REKLDSIVEFPL
+1012 REKLDSIVDFPL
-1024 RDLDFSACLLRKNLS
+1024 RDLDFSDSLLRKSLS
-1039 NGEPLS
+1039 NGEPPS

-1065 SYAKNK
+1065 SYARNK
-1071 DNGQWYYFDDSKV
+1071 DNDQWYYFDDSKV
-1084 TYAREDQIVTNAAY
+1084 TYAREDQIV
-1098 VLFYHRQ
+1098 VSL
-1105 DQIRKPTLPAPDDI
+1105 
-1119 TSCKAEDTE
+1119 TS
-1128 LGSAASYFNMETE
+1128 SNS

>member
-29 CELRVGDSWYV
+29 CELRAGDSWYV
-40 VEHRWFEQWKEFVET
+40 VEHRWFEQWKEFVDG
-55 GDQNSP
+55 GDQNSS
-61 SFPGQINNTELFED
+61 SFPGQIDNSDLFED

-99 HKLQAWYG
+99 HKLLAWYG
-107 MVDGQPPLERK
+107 MVDSQPPLERK

-129 IYPVEVFL
+129 VYPVEVFL
-137 CLHSNIENV
+137 CLHSNMENV
-146 ITAEF
+146 ITAQF
-151 SRADSIL
+151 SRTDNIRE
-158 SIQKAMCQAFSVP
+158 CFSNFLIAAV
-171 SSSECRL
+171 CFFFNRV
-178 WIKSLDSSCERLRNV
+178 CV
-193 HMSVLDACL
+193 CVCVCVCL
-202 SSGMTVIM
+202 SQTVIM

-225 IMRNSAEEQD
+225 IMRNSVEDQD

-414 PFCYLSVPLPV
+414 PFCYLSIPLPV

-439 PYAKP
+439 PHAKP

-458 DLCSALSE
+458 DLCLALSE
-466 MTKVPPTQMVV
+466 MTAVPPTQMVV
-477 ADVFNHRFYKIYN
+477 ADVFNHRFYRIYSD
-490 ADESLSCILDRDD
+490 DESLSCILDRDD
-503 IFVYEKSM
+503 IFVYELSVL
-511 TEQQEEQQ
+511 EEQD
-519 EGEQEEEQQQGEQ
+519 
-532 QEEQQQGEQQQEEE
+532 
-546 QQQGEQQQQEE
+546 
-557 EQHQE
+557 
-562 EEQQQGEQQQ
+562 
-572 QEEEQ
+572 
-577 QQEEKQQQGEQQQQE
+577 
-592 EKQQQGEQQQQEEEQ
+592 
-607 QQGEQQQQQ
+607 
-616 QEEQQQGEQQQQEE
+616 
-630 QQQGE
+630 
-635 QQQQEEEQQQGEQQQ
+635 
-650 QQEEEQVLL
+650 QVLL

-688 LLNVPRSSCNEE
+688 LLNVRRSSCSQEE
-700 ALYKLFLQRLARYVR
+700 LYNLFLQRLPAAE
-715 LPDPSEELEE
+715 PSE
-725 EEEEEED
+725 
-732 GKEELYKTQTNGVS
+732 S
-746 DVSDEEQE
+746 
-754 DAEKARPSQTELCCG
+754 
-769 DTPANSQSD
+769 
-778 GNATVEP
+778 
-785 NPDLNHVTLE
+785 
-795 HLDLTTNGSQNQ
+795 
-807 TEPLGCANATDC
+807 
-819 VESLDACRDSSRTS
+819 
-833 DTSSEPPAEQMPQ
+833 
-846 PCKVTEEEKEE
+846 TEEEKEE
-857 EKLEQAC
+857 NKQEEAC
-864 SPTVLANEQPAKR
+864 SPSPPPNEQPAKR
-877 RACRKK
+877 RACHKR

-896 GMTERGTKDGG
+896 GTTERGTGEGG
-907 SIVSFSSQPYVAI
+907 TQPYVAI
-920 DWDPEMKKRFYN
+920 DWDPDMKKRFYN

-937 KYVKHTSMEVPQQQT
+937 KYVKHSSMEVPQQQA

-1024 RDLDFSACLLRKNLS
+1024 RDLDFSGCLLRKSLS
-1039 NGEPLS
+1039 NGEPPS
-1045 RYDLIAVS
+1045 CYDLIAVS

-1065 SYAKNK
+1065 SYAMNK

-1084 TYAREDQIVTNAAY
+1084 TFATEDQIVTNAAY

-1105 DQIRKPTLPAPDDI
+1105 DKMRKPTLANPSTGPAPSRSANDI
-1119 TSCKAEDTE
+1119 TSCKDDDAE
-1128 LGSAASYFNMETE
+1128 LGAASYVTMETD

>member
-29 CELRVGDSWYV
+29 CELRAGDSWYV
-40 VEHRWFEQWKEFVET
+40 MERRWFEQWKEFVEN
-55 GDQNSP
+55 GDQNSS
-61 SFPGQINNTELFED
+61 SFPGQIDNSELFED

-99 HKLQAWYG
+99 HKLLAWYG
-107 MVDGQPPLERK
+107 IVDGQPPLERK

-129 IYPVEVFL
+129 VYPVEIFL
-137 CLHSNIENV
+137 CLHSNMENV
-146 ITAEF
+146 ITAQF
-151 SRADSIL
+151 SRADTIQ
-158 SIQKAMCQAFSVP
+158 SIQRAMCQGFSVP
-171 SSSECRL
+171 PGSECRL
-178 WIKSLDSSCERLRNV
+178 WMKSSDSSCERLRNV
-193 HMSVLDACL
+193 HMSV
-202 SSGMTVIM
+202 
-210 ETRNADGTWPSSRPQ
+210 
-225 IMRNSAEEQD
+225 RNSVEDQD

-266 PLTEYFLQSS
+266 PLTEYFLRSS

-358 YIELRDADG
+358 YIELRDAEG
-367 RPDQEV
+367 RPDQV
-373 AEEAW
+373 MAEEAW

-466 MTKVPPTQMVV
+466 MTNVPPSQMVV

-503 IFVYEKSM
+503 IFVYELSVQK
-511 TEQQEEQQ
+511 E
-519 EGEQEEEQQQGEQ
+519 EQEE
-532 QEEQQQGEQQQEEE
+532 
-546 QQQGEQQQQEE
+546 
-557 EQHQE
+557 H
-562 EEQQQGEQQQ
+562 
-572 QEEEQ
+572 
-577 QQEEKQQQGEQQQQE
+577 
-592 EKQQQGEQQQQEEEQ
+592 
-607 QQGEQQQQQ
+607 
-616 QEEQQQGEQQQQEE
+616 
-630 QQQGE
+630 
-635 QQQQEEEQQQGEQQQ
+635 
-650 QQEEEQVLL
+650 VLL

-676 SSYGTT
+676 SSYGTS

-688 LLNVPRSSCNEE
+688 LLSVPRKPH
-700 ALYKLFLQRLARYVR
+700 A
-715 LPDPSEELEE
+715 
-725 EEEEEED
+725 
-732 GKEELYKTQTNGVS
+732 
-746 DVSDEEQE
+746 
-754 DAEKARPSQTELCCG
+754 
-769 DTPANSQSD
+769 
-778 GNATVEP
+778 
-785 NPDLNHVTLE
+785 DLNHTQPSQDHGDTE
-795 HLDLTTNGSQNQ
+795 TTSRSLDQ
-807 TEPLGCANATDC
+807 TEPLGGANANCTDN
-819 VESLDACRDSSRTS
+819 VNPLDSSRVT
-833 DTSSEPPAEQMPQ
+833 DTSSGPAAEQTQQ
-846 PCKVTEEEKEE
+846 PCETTEEENEE
-857 EKLEQAC
+857 DKQEEAC
-864 SPTVLANEQPAKR
+864 SPSPPANEQPAKR
-877 RACRKK
+877 RACRKR
-883 RKSLFTIQAVNSN
+883 RKTLFTIQAVNSN
-896 GMTERGTKDGG
+896 GTTERGVGEGG
-907 SIVSFSSQPYVAI
+907 SAVSFSCKCDTHTQQRNNSTVVNQVS
-920 DWDPEMKKRFYN
+920 RQ
-932 ENEAE
+932 E
-937 KYVKHTSMEVPQQQT
+937 KYMKHSSMEVPQQQT

-1024 RDLDFSACLLRKNLS
+1024 RYAHSRE
-1039 NGEPLS
+1039 EPPS

-1065 SYAKNK
+1065 SYARNK

-1084 TYAREDQIVTNAAY
+1084 TYASEDQIVTNAAY

-1105 DQIRKPTLPAPDDI
+1105 DKLRKPTLPSPITSPASSTEPASDI
-1119 TSCKAEDTE
+1119 TSCNDDDAE
-1128 LGSAASYFNMETE
+1128 LGATSYLTMETD

>member
-16 ETQRREIESLLRE
+16 DTQRREIESLLRE
-29 CELRVGDSWYV
+29 WELRAGDSWYV
-40 VEHRWFEQWKEFVET
+40 VERRWYEQWKEFVET
-55 GDQNSP
+55 GDQNSS
-61 SFPGQINNTELFED
+61 SFPGQIDNTELFED

-83 RLVENEDFV
+83 RLVENEDFM

-99 HKLQAWYG
+99 HKLLAWYG
-107 MVDGQPPLERK
+107 MLEGQPPLERK

-129 IYPVEVFL
+129 VYPVEIFL
-137 CLHSNIENV
+137 CLHSNMENV
-146 ITAEF
+146 ITAQF
-151 SRADSIL
+151 SRTDSIH
-158 SIQKAMCQAFSVP
+158 SIQRAMCEAFSVP
-171 SSSECRL
+171 PGSECRL
-178 WIKSLDSSCERLRNV
+178 WMKSSDSTCERLRNV
-193 HMSVLDACL
+193 HVSVLDACL
-202 SSGMTVIM
+202 SSAMTVIM

-225 IMRNSAEEQD
+225 IMRNSVEEQD

-337 ELLSFLLDGLHE
+337 ELLSFLADGLHE

-358 YIELRDADG
+358 YIELRDAEG

-444 VQHRVVVPKAGKVS
+444 AQHRVVVPKTGKVS
-458 DLCSALSE
+458 DLCTALSE
-466 MTKVPPTQMVV
+466 MTSVPPTQMVV

-490 ADESLSCILDRDD
+490 TDESLSCILDRDD
-503 IFVYEKSM
+503 IFVYELS
-511 TEQQEEQQ
+511 ELEEHQ
-519 EGEQEEEQQQGEQ
+519 
-532 QEEQQQGEQQQEEE
+532 
-546 QQQGEQQQQEE
+546 
-557 EQHQE
+557 EQHQ
-562 EEQQQGEQQQ
+562 
-572 QEEEQ
+572 
-577 QQEEKQQQGEQQQQE
+577 
-592 EKQQQGEQQQQEEEQ
+592 
-607 QQGEQQQQQ
+607 
-616 QEEQQQGEQQQQEE
+616 
-630 QQQGE
+630 
-635 QQQQEEEQQQGEQQQ
+635 
-650 QQEEEQVLL
+650 EEQVLL

-676 SSYGTT
+676 SSYGTS

-688 LLNVPRSSCNEE
+688 LLSVPRGCCSREE
-700 ALYKLFLQRLARYVR
+700 LYTLFLQRLARYVR
-715 LPDPSEELEE
+715 PPDPSEELEE
-725 EEEEEED
+725 EEEEE
-732 GKEELYKTQTNGVS
+732 LYKTQTNGI
-746 DVSDEEQE
+746 
-754 DAEKARPSQTELCCG
+754 
-769 DTPANSQSD
+769 SD
-778 GNATVEP
+778 GRVF
-785 NPDLNHVTLE
+785 
-795 HLDLTTNGSQNQ
+795 S
-807 TEPLGCANATDC
+807 
-819 VESLDACRDSSRTS
+819 
-833 DTSSEPPAEQMPQ
+833 
-846 PCKVTEEEKEE
+846 
-857 EKLEQAC
+857 
-864 SPTVLANEQPAKR
+864 
-877 RACRKK
+877 
-883 RKSLFTIQAVNSN
+883 SN
-896 GMTERGTKDGG
+896 G
-907 SIVSFSSQPYVAI
+907 
-920 DWDPEMKKRFYN
+920 
-932 ENEAE
+932 
-937 KYVKHTSMEVPQQQT
+937 SMEVPQQQT

-960 ELFTTVET
+960 ELFTTMET

-989 LDLWSLPE
+989 LDLWFLPE

-1012 REKLDSIVEFPL
+1012 REKLDSIVDFPL
-1024 RDLDFSACLLRKNLS
+1024 RELDFSGCLLRKSQS
-1039 NGEPLS
+1039 NGEPPS

-1065 SYAKNK
+1065 SYARNK

-1098 VLFYHRQ
+1098 VLFYQRQ
-1105 DQIRKPTLPAPDDI
+1105 DKIRKPTLPAPNTSPASSSQPANDI
-1119 TSCKAEDTE
+1119 TSCKDDDITPCKEDDAE
-1128 LGSAASYFNMETE
+1128 LGAAAASSSYVTMETD